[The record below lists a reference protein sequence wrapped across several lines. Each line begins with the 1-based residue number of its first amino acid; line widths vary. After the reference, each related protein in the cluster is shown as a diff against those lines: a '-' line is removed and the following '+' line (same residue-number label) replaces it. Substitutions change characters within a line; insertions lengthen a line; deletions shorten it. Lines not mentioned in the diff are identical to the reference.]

1 MKRFPPDDIRNA
13 YKGRVIAIGGPPH
26 SGKSVFLNPLH
37 NALLQQL
44 GDQVF
49 LERACPDGEGKWSAE
64 AAPELVQQ
72 IRQKATFSPEFMQIK
87 LAGITTLARNKTLVL
102 IDLGG
107 KRSPENAA
115 ILARSTDLIILS
127 ADPAEF
133 TPWSTFAAT
142 QGCHI
147 LAHLTSTLKTN
158 PDGTLD
164 TTARSTLERTT
175 SPISGTLINLDRQA
189 PSDCY
194 LTAIDTIAQWLIQE
208 N

>member
-1 MKRFPPDDIRNA
+1 MKQFPPDDIRST

-49 LERACPDGEGKWSAE
+49 LERGCPDGEGKWSAE
-64 AAPELVQQ
+64 AAPDLVRQ

-87 LAGITTLARNKTLVL
+87 LSSIIALGRKKPLVL

-127 ADPAEF
+127 ATPAEF
-133 TPWSTFAAT
+133 TPWSTFAT
-142 QGCHI
+142 SQGCHI
-147 LAHLTSTLKTN
+147 LAQLRS
-158 PDGTLD
+158 TLD
-164 TTARSTLERTT
+164 TTARSTLDLTT
-175 SPISGTLINLDRQA
+175 TPIIGTLINLDRQA

-194 LTAIDTIAQWLIQE
+194 LSTIHTIAQWLIQE
-208 N
+208 ISSSQN